1 MHKSIHFDEYI
12 QKKKIKDGKKIAC
25 CFYRITG
32 AHMKRANEKF
42 SCKNQYAAQ
51 KNIKQKLAE
60 SLCKKGQMPTVPQ
73 WELITE
79 ANSTLFT
86 FRVTHDI

>member
-1 MHKSIHFDEYI
+1 M
-12 QKKKIKDGKKIAC
+12 GKKLHAVS
-25 CFYRITG
+25 TGSQG
-32 AHMKRANEKF
+32 AHMKIANENF
-42 SCKNQYAAQ
+42 DSKNQYAAQ

-86 FRVTHDI
+86 FRVMHDI